1 VSSRTDG
8 RRVMPLDHASGLPFA
23 LALRIGI
30 AAVTILTAPR
40 RGVARRVGFLGSA
53 AASLASGLAAVQVLR
68 RGTPVSGVLFTHHA
82 SGFSLGYSIDG
93 LSAWFLLVLAVVA
106 VPIAIFSLGYVG
118 GPHWNRRSAFLG
130 AAFNVL
136 LGAVE
141 LVFVASDLITFLCA
155 WELMTLATAAL
166 VATEHEARRS
176 RRAAYLYLVMSHLG
190 TGFLIAGFLILA
202 SLYDS
207 VSFATLLSGSLSI
220 GPIRHIL
227 FAFFFTGFGIK
238 AGMVP
243 LHVWLPEAHPAA
255 PTSISALMSGVLIK
269 TGIYGMVRVCA
280 FGLGVPRLSWG
291 VIVVVVGGLSAVLGV
306 LYALMQHDLKRLLAY
321 HSIENIGIIL
331 LGLGAGMMGLS
342 YGRSDVAALG
352 LAASLYHVL
361 NHAVFKGLLFLGAGG
376 VLTATGTRQI
386 EQLGGLLRR
395 MPWTG
400 LCFLVGA
407 MAISGLPPL
416 NGFASE
422 WLTFQAFLFGFRG
435 SSEPLVHLLFPVGG
449 ALLALTTALAAAC
462 FVKAFGMTFVA
473 LPRSPSAADATE
485 SPLVMLA
492 PQAWL
497 AACCV
502 ALGLLPGFVL
512 RALESVMV
520 SLPSLQP
527 PPHLVQGGLG
537 IGSALDP
544 FDHVIPIMLG
554 ITLLAGWAATGLLTA
569 RHAPVRRVP
578 TWGCGG
584 QLTAR
589 TEYTA
594 TAFSKPLLMIFRA
607 VYRPTRQV
615 DALTEIS
622 PYFPQEVRY
631 RSEIEP
637 TFERHVYG
645 PVIRAVLRVATGMRV
660 LQAGS
665 LHAYLGYVIGL
676 VISLVLFVW
685 WTS

>member
-1 VSSRTDG
+1 VTPFDIA
-8 RRVMPLDHASGLPFA
+8 HALPFA

-30 AAVTILTAPR
+30 AAVTVLAAPR
-40 RGVARRVGFLGSA
+40 RGVALRLAFLGSA
-53 AASLASGLAAVQVLR
+53 AASLATGVAAVHVL
-68 RGTPVSGVLFTHHA
+68 GGDAAVNGVLFVHHA

-93 LSAWFLLVLAVVA
+93 LSAWFLLVLSVVA
-106 VPIAIFSLGYVG
+106 IPIAIFSLGYLG
-118 GPHWNRRSAFLG
+118 GPHWSRRSAFLG
-130 AAFNVL
+130 ASFNVL
-136 LGAVE
+136 MGAVE
-141 LVFVASDLITFLCA
+141 LVFVANDLVTFLFA
-155 WELMTLATAAL
+155 WELMTLTTAAL
-166 VATEHEARRS
+166 VVTEHEARAS
-176 RRAAYLYLVMSHLG
+176 RRAGYLYLVMSHLG
-190 TGFLIAGFLILA
+190 TGFLIAGFLMLA
-202 SLYDS
+202 SVYDS
-207 VSFATLLSGSLSI
+207 LTFATLLSADAVI
-220 GPIRHIL
+220 EPIRHIL
-227 FAFFFTGFGIK
+227 FACFFLGFGVK
-238 AGMVP
+238 AGIVP

-269 TGIYGMVRVCA
+269 TGIYGLVRVCA

-291 VIVVVVGGLSAVLGV
+291 VLVLVVGGLSAVLGV

-331 LGLGAGMMGLS
+331 LGLGAGMIGLS
-342 YGRSDVAALG
+342 YGRSDIAAIG

-361 NHAVFKGLLFLGAGG
+361 NHAVFKALLFLAAGG
-376 VLTATGTRQI
+376 VLMETGTRQI

-400 LCFLVGA
+400 LWFLIGA

-422 WLTFQAFLFGFRG
+422 WLTFQALLFGFRG
-435 SSEPLVHLLFPVGG
+435 SADPLAHVLFPVGG

-473 LPRSPSAADATE
+473 LPRSPAAADARE
-485 SPLVMLA
+485 SSMVMLA

-502 ALGLLPGFVL
+502 GLGLFPGFVL
-512 RALESVMV
+512 RALEGVMV
-520 SLPSLQP
+520 TLPGLQP
-527 PPHLVQGGLG
+527 PGVVVQGGLG
-537 IGSALDP
+537 MATGLDP
-544 FDHVIPIMLG
+544 FDHVVPIMLG
-554 ITLLAGWAATGLLTA
+554 VALLGAWAAAGLLSV
-569 RHAPVRRVP
+569 RHWAVRRVP

-584 QLTAR
+584 QLTAH

-594 TAFSKPLLMIFRA
+594 TAFSKPLMMIFRA
-607 VYRPTRQV
+607 VYRPTREV
-615 DALTEIS
+615 EALTKTS
-622 PYFPQEVRY
+622 PYFPREVRY

-645 PVIRAVLRVATGMRV
+645 PVVRAVLRVATGMRV

-665 LHAYLGYVIGL
+665 LHAYLGYVIAL
-676 VISLVLFVW
+676 VLSLVLFVW
-685 WTS
+685 WTR